1 MKPGRRT
8 VRKQS
13 IISQIAIR
21 DFLDQVPDGLYVVDV
36 ERTIVYWNKAAEELT
51 GFSSD
56 LVVGRSCLDPELLDH
71 HTVLGESLGSE
82 ETSPVVRCM
91 RSGTGGTVPHIILAR
106 TASGRP
112 LPLSLSVGPLHGA
125 DGKIAGAIALF
136 RGMRDEYQQRKL
148 AVEIQKRTITPRGF
162 TRNGVRVE
170 TLFAPVDEIG
180 GDFLEAFF
188 LDEHT
193 LIATLADATGHG
205 ISASLFTMVYKT
217 LLHGSFAL
225 HREPGGVLETV
236 NKGFLETAG
245 IDGYYIGACLVS
257 YDTATCRGHYAAAGH
272 PHGLIFRKDGRGY
285 RLQEHLSVKSLML
298 GMNEAAR
305 YAPVEF
311 SLGQG
316 DFLLLTSDGI
326 TESPC
331 GDGTQFGIDGI
342 AAFFKGYSGTTPLG
356 DLMAEVRRRRAGSA
370 AVDDVSALIV
380 APDASGPANAGSAD
394 AGALA
399 PGREN
404 PL

>member
-1 MKPGRRT
+1 MKQGRRT
-8 VRKQS
+8 VQKQS
-13 IISQIAIR
+13 FISQIAIR
-21 DFLDQVPDGLYVVDV
+21 DFLDQVQDGMYVVDA

-56 LVVGRSCLDPELLDH
+56 LVVGRSCLDPELLGH

-91 RSGTGGTVPHIILAR
+91 RSGTGGTVPHLILAN

-112 LPLSLSVGPLHGA
+112 LPLSLSVGPLHGS

-148 AVEIQKRTITPRGF
+148 AVEIQKHTITPRGF

-188 LDEHT
+188 LDQHT

-217 LLHGSFAL
+217 LLHGAFAL
-225 HREPGGVLETV
+225 HRDPGDVLETV
-236 NKGFLETAG
+236 NKGFLASAA

-257 YDTATCRGHYAAAGH
+257 YDTAACRGQYAAAGH
-272 PHGLIFRKDGRGY
+272 PHGLIFQKDGTGY
-285 RLQEHLSVKSLML
+285 RLQEHLSAKSLML
-298 GMNEAAR
+298 GMNEASR
-305 YAPVEF
+305 YAQVEF
-311 SLGQG
+311 SLGRG

-331 GDGTQFGIDGI
+331 ADGTQFGIHGV
-342 AAFFKGYSGTTPLG
+342 ASFFTGYSGTTPLA
-356 DLMAEVRRRRAGSA
+356 DLMTEVRRRRAGAA

-380 APDASGPANAGSAD
+380 APDVAAPATAAPTAAS
-394 AGALA
+394 ALA
-399 PGREN
+399 PGQAN